1 MSIENLVLETTPINA
16 GGDDSVLAGIWRKI
30 LTDLKVDNAAVY
42 ERIERFSKILT
53 VNYPDKTTQVRGNL
67 RNDVN
72 KPGMTWF
79 TFTKCLRMLGVQY
92 FEITFTLHHLRLVSK
107 HTLRVPLSDEDF
119 LGPKEREENQ
129 KEDTPSVFS
138 EFFKEIQ
145 QQLSIGVQKFEQ
157 LLEEFMRREKL
168 VVNLRNK
175 TNIRGYLKKDF
186 SSPRMSWKNF
196 MKAMVFLCVLTM
208 ELDITLHFPKGSL
221 TKHKYTV
228 ILGDQDNYY
237 EEMKNELGI

>member
-107 HTLRVPLSDEDF
+107 HTLRVSLSDEDF

-129 KEDTPSVFS
+129 KEDTPSVLS